1 MSDERTL
8 HGTGLENSI
17 DPEGEATIAVMR
29 HRAAL
34 ASGNP
39 KAVEQ
44 TLDLHTWGAGE
55 AGILHRLSAEEGVE
69 RAVERLTAFW
79 KGSEPRIEHARR
91 VSEDEVE
98 IYERILPAGSSREMR
113 TLALVRRRGGRWRVV
128 TTSNA
133 TDERIV
139 LSVLGLRGSQPAPI
153 PEDAC
158 AGLGE
163 LVVDGMGGL
172 LVHPESGHR
181 LQLTASDGLSARLEA
196 TDQEVQAR
204 MAAGCAVVTIVGT
217 APDDGAERERMLAW
231 ASQAAASCARRLG
244 TDAVYLPLSDRLRVP
259 DALAAVQP
267 GEATRAFSAV
277 HEDGRMVYT
286 RGLTHAKRPEI
297 EAAHDAWHNPWPIVE
312 AAVNTSLT
320 SGLELT
326 PGAQVTLEGQAVQVR
341 LGRRGPYEGATYGR
355 WGSRLL
361 SPA

>member
-29 HRAAL
+29 HRSAL

-39 KAVEQ
+39 KLVEQ

-79 KGSEPRIEHARR
+79 KGSQPRIEHARR
-91 VSEDEVE
+91 ISEDEVE
-98 IYERILPAGSSREMR
+98 IYERILPAGGSREMR

-133 TDERIV
+133 TDERVV
-139 LSVLGLRGSQPAPI
+139 LCVLGPRGSEPSPI
-153 PEDAC
+153 PADAC

-172 LVHPESGHR
+172 LVNPNTGHR

-204 MAAGCAVVTIVGT
+204 MAAGCAVVTFVGT
-217 APDDGAERERMLAW
+217 APEDEGERAALLVW
-231 ASQAAASCARRLG
+231 ASHAAAACARRLG
-244 TDAVYLPLSDRLRVP
+244 TDAVYLPLSDRLLVP
-259 DALAAVQP
+259 DALSAVQP
-267 GEATRAFSAV
+267 GEAPRALSAV
-277 HEDGRMVYT
+277 HEDGRTVYT
-286 RGLTHAKRPEI
+286 RGLTYAKRPEV
-297 EAAHDAWHNPWPIVE
+297 EAGHDVWSNPWPIVE
-312 AAVNTSLT
+312 AAVHAQLI
-320 SGLELT
+320 SGLELA
-326 PGAQVTLEGQAVQVR
+326 PGSTVTLAGQAVQVR
-341 LGRRGPYEGATYGR
+341 LGRRGPYEGTTYGR
-355 WGSRLL
+355 WGSRML
-361 SPA
+361 SPG